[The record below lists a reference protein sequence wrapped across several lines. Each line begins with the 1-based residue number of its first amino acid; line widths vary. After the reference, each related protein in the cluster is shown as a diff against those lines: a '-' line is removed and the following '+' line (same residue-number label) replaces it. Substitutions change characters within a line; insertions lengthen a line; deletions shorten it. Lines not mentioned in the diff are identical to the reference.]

1 MSDGFFEDLPKVE
14 SFLREKHG
22 LVRKEAEGEGR
33 VVFEKQK
40 DSEVAN
46 FISREAEIVGKGK
59 DKAREF
65 RAKNEAA
72 ADKTREAKR
81 RF

>member
-1 MSDGFFEDLPKVE
+1 MSDGFLKDLPEVE
-14 SFLREKHG
+14 NFLREKHG
-22 LVRKEAEGEGR
+22 LVRKEGEDK
-33 VVFEKQK
+33 VAFEKQK

-46 FISREAEIVGKGK
+46 FVSREVEIIGKGK

-72 ADKTREAKR
+72 ANKIREAKR
-81 RF
+81 KF